1 MVCQEVEENQMTR
14 REAINAGLLYFS
26 TGKPCK
32 YGHTSER
39 YVGNGACVEC
49 LRPSRTA
56 LTVISTPGEILVPHT
71 NDRLE
76 LQKSRLELDRQR
88 LALQAERQAASCALQ
103 VQLLDEKL
111 RRERERSLAHQRKA
125 TVKSRLVDVNL
136 LVDPLDYEVIATMVW
151 AAAFM
156 RDPLLRREDVVTGR
170 QLKDSVFVMKCFPE
184 DKKQLLNLTGQM
196 YQARNAVS
204 SAELVS
210 RVETIQ
216 RQLTAEV
223 EAENNWPSHDPH

>member
-1 MVCQEVEENQMTR
+1 MTR

-56 LTVISTPGEILVPHT
+56 LTVISTPGEILIPQV

-76 LQKSRLELDRQR
+76 IQKSRIELDRQR
-88 LALQAERQAASCALQ
+88 LALQSERQAASLALQ
-103 VQLLDEKL
+103 AQLFNQKL
-111 RRERERSLAHQRKA
+111 RREEERSLTHQRQA
-125 TVKSRLVDVNL
+125 TVKSKLIDVNL
-136 LVDPLDYEVIATMVW
+136 MVDPLDYEVVATMVW

-170 QLKDSVFVMKCFPE
+170 QLKDSIFVMKCFPE
-184 DKKQLLNLTGQM
+184 DKKQLLDLTGQM
-196 YQARNAVS
+196 YHVRNAVS

-223 EAENNWPSHDPH
+223 ESENNWPSHDPH